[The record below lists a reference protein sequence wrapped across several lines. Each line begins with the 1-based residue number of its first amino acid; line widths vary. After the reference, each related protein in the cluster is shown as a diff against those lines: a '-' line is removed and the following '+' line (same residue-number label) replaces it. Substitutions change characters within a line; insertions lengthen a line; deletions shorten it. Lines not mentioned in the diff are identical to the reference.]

1 MATSIK
7 ALQKSLDDK
16 SLDPSR
22 LSKEQRQIE
31 VLEGRGMTEAKR
43 LVE

>member
-22 LSKEQRQIE
+22 LSKEQRQNYRY
-31 VLEGRGMTEAKR
+31 LN
-43 LVE
+43 